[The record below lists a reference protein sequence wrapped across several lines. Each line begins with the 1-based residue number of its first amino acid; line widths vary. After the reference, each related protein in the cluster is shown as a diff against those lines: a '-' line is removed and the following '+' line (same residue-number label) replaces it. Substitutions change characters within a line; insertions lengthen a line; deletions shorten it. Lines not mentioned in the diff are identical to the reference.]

1 MKMLV
6 KASLLLWMVLLVA
19 GCGAKKLSMEEY
31 SQMSPQDRIAYL
43 EQQVAKKP
51 NDLQLKQQLY
61 QEYLN
66 VGNTDRALAVMGEL
80 VAKDPYN
87 VDLQFQYGELQYKN
101 GNSRA
106 AFQAFLNV
114 MQSSSADLYLSKVQQ
129 YVGGKY
135 IVQQITN
142 SKADEAFPR
151 FSPDGKKIVYQKW
164 VNNSWDIYQM
174 DLETSTETMLVGSE
188 ANEELPEFSPDG
200 RYLLYTSTEMD
211 LRPVDNRLKS
221 REILKKDLVDNYV
234 TRLTRSNADDW
245 LPRFSPDGARIVF
258 VSDRADLRKVSY
270 VSKQSDVFIMDAD
283 GNFQLPLT
291 ESQANDGGAV
301 FSADGKNIFFHSNRN
316 GNYDVMVMRND
327 GEKKMTVIDSDG
339 NDVNPDCSKNGEW
352 LTFVSDRSGNF
363 EIYLS
368 SPTGENQQQLTFNV
382 AEDNNPALS
391 PDNNSVVFHSNR
403 NGNYDIF
410 MISLSVANEEET
422 TVAGIVARLQSLLQ

>member
-1 MKMLV
+1 MKMLA
-6 KASLLLWMVLLVA
+6 KGCLLLWILLMVA
-19 GCGAKKLSMEEY
+19 GCGAKKLSVEEY

-43 EQQVAKKP
+43 EQQVAKKTK
-51 NDLQLKQQLY
+51 DLQLKQQLY

-66 VGNTDRALAVMGEL
+66 IGNNDRALAILGDI
-80 VAKDPYN
+80 VANDPYN

-101 GNSRA
+101 GNTRA

-114 MQSSSADLYLSKVQQ
+114 MESSSADLYLSKVQQ

-164 VNNSWDIYQM
+164 VDNNWDIYQM
-174 DLETSTETMLVGSE
+174 ELETSTETVLVGTE

-221 REILKKDLVDNYV
+221 REILKKDLVENYV
-234 TRLTRSNADDW
+234 MRLTRSNADDW
-245 LPRFSPDGARIVF
+245 LPKYNTDGSKIVF
-258 VSDRADLRKVSY
+258 VSDRTDLRKVSY
-270 VSKQSDVFIMDAD
+270 ISKQSDVFIMDSD

-301 FSADGKNIFFHSNRN
+301 FSADSKNIYFHSNRN
-316 GNYDVMVMRND
+316 GNYDVMVMHNN
-327 GEKKMTVIDSDG
+327 GSKKMTVIDSEG
-339 NDVNPDCSKNGEW
+339 NDVNPDCSKDGKW
-352 LTFVSDRSGNF
+352 LVFVSDRNGNY
-363 EIYLS
+363 EIYLAS
-368 SPTGENQQQLTFNV
+368 STGENQQQITFNV
-382 AEDNNPALS
+382 GEDNNPAFS

-410 MISLSVANEEET
+410 MITLSVSNEEEA
-422 TVAGIVARLQSLLQ
+422 TVAGIVAKLQSLLQ